1 VSETEAETQKAA
13 GARDGPDGFV
23 ELFHGHAAQLVR
35 LATLLGA
42 DDAED
47 VVQESFCKLYA
58 AWSRIRADN
67 PIPYLHRIVAN
78 EVRSRQRRRLTA
90 RRYTP
95 PPEPP
100 LGSAEETAIERAEHR
115 LLLEALARLPH
126 RRREALV
133 LRYWLDLTIP
143 QIAEVMGVSPG
154 TVKAQLSRGL
164 RALEKNLRKET

>member
-1 VSETEAETQKAA
+1 MKTLSETEQTA
-13 GARDGPDGFV
+13 GAREGPDGFV
-23 ELFHGHAAQLVR
+23 ELFHGQAAQLVR

-47 VVQESFCKLYA
+47 VVQESFCKLYV
-58 AWSRIRADN
+58 AWNRIRGDN

-78 EVRSRQRRRLTA
+78 EVRSRHRRRITA
-90 RRYTP
+90 WRHAP

-143 QIAEVMGVSPG
+143 QIADVMGVSTG
-154 TVKAQLSRGL
+154 TVKAQVSRGL
-164 RALEKNLRKET
+164 RVLEKNLRTVT

>member
-1 VSETEAETQKAA
+1 MLSETEKAA
-13 GARDGPDGFV
+13 NVREGPDGFV

-58 AWSRIRADN
+58 AWNRIRADN
-67 PIPYLHRIVAN
+67 PVPYLHRIVTN

-90 RRYTP
+90 WRHAP
-95 PPEPP
+95 PPDPP

-143 QIAEVMGVSPG
+143 QIADAMGISPG

-164 RALEKNLRKET
+164 RVLETNLRKET